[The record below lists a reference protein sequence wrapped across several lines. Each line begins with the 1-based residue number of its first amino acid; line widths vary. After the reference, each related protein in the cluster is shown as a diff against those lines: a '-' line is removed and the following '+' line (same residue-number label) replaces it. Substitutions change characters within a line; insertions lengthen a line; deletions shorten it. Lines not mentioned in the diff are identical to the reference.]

1 MSFFNYTLDLPYTKI
16 KIRYR
21 EINTEEQ
28 IYLAKANLSFPNTKE
43 AYIDYNNFLL
53 NLLSNCIDNFE
64 DFKKI
69 NIVEYVLFLTKLR
82 IISIGNTM
90 EFIMENDSK
99 VKTKIKINL
108 NSYLLKLYEA
118 SNFFENDDNVIK
130 NENIEVKLN
139 WPSLKSIDLFN
150 ELSLKQKSEYELLD
164 ETLQEY
170 IDWIKINDKLINFSM
185 FDSKQKNKLLNT
197 LPFQIK
203 SNIQNKI
210 IESLGKLLTQELFD
224 VGFFKEQKFNFY
236 NLSFLEH
243 VKILFS
249 NDIKS
254 LFYEVY
260 ILSSSNVATD
270 YLIKLSPNERKMY
283 LAILEEQKKREDRT
297 SSGAFDNIQDDID
310 PNEPSQAVKDLAFE
324 FNDEP
329 PK

>member
-1 MSFFNYTLDLPYTKI
+1 VSFFNYTLDLPYTKI
-16 KIRYR
+16 KIKYR
-21 EINTEEQ
+21 EINTKEQ

-43 AYIDYNNFLL
+43 SYIDYNNFLL
-53 NLLSNCIDNFE
+53 SLLTNCIDNFE

-82 IISIGNTM
+82 IISVGNTM
-90 EFIMENDSK
+90 EFVMENDSK

-118 SNFFENDDNVIK
+118 SNFFENDENIIK

-150 ELSLKQKSEYELLD
+150 ELFLKQKSEYELLD

-170 IDWIKINDKLINFSM
+170 IDWIKISDKIINFSL

-203 SNIQNKI
+203 SKIQNKI
-210 IESLGKLLTQELFD
+210 IESLGKLLTEELFD

-254 LFYEVY
+254 LFYEVF
-260 ILSSSNVATD
+260 ILSSSNISSD
-270 YLIKLSPNERKMY
+270 YIMSLSPNERKMY
-283 LAILEEQKKREDRT
+283 LSILEEQKKREDKS
-297 SSGAFDNIQDDID
+297 SSGAFDNIQDDFD

-324 FNDEP
+324 FNDDL

>member
-16 KIRYR
+16 KIKYR
-21 EINTEEQ
+21 EINTKEQ

-43 AYIDYNNFLL
+43 SYIDYNNFLL
-53 NLLSNCIDNFE
+53 SLLTNCIDNFE

-82 IISIGNTM
+82 IISVGNTM
-90 EFIMENDSK
+90 EFVMENDSK

-118 SNFFENDDNVIK
+118 SNFFENDENIIK

-150 ELSLKQKSEYELLD
+150 ELFLKQKSEYELLD

-170 IDWIKINDKLINFSM
+170 IDWIKISDKIINFSL

-203 SNIQNKI
+203 SKIQNKI
-210 IESLGKLLTQELFD
+210 IESLGKLLTEELFD

-254 LFYEVY
+254 LFYEVF
-260 ILSSSNVATD
+260 ILSSSNISSD
-270 YLIKLSPNERKMY
+270 YIMSLSPNERKMY
-283 LAILEEQKKREDRT
+283 LSILEEQKKREDKS
-297 SSGAFDNIQDDID
+297 SSGAFDNIQDDFD

-324 FNDEP
+324 FNDDL

>member
-53 NLLSNCIDNFE
+53 NLLSKCVDNFE

-82 IISIGNTM
+82 IISVGNTM
-90 EFIMENDSK
+90 EFVMENDSK
-99 VKTKIKINL
+99 LKTKIKINL

-118 SNFFENDDNVIK
+118 SNFFENDENIIK

-139 WPSLKSIDLFN
+139 WPLLKSIDLFN
-150 ELSLKQKSEYELLD
+150 ELFLKQKSEYELLD

-210 IESLGKLLTQELFD
+210 IESLGKLLTEELFD

-243 VKILFS
+243 IKILFS

-254 LFYEVY
+254 LFYEVFV
-260 ILSSSNVATD
+260 LSNSNMSSE
-270 YLIKLSPNERKMY
+270 YLMKLSPNERKMY
-283 LAILEEQKKREDRT
+283 LAILEEQKKREDKS
-297 SSGAFDNIQDDID
+297 SSGAFDNIQDNFD
-310 PNEPSQAVKDLAFE
+310 PNEPKIGRAHV
-324 FNDEP
+324 
-329 PK
+329 